1 MDLLVEKWEVIAA
14 QPGVNIIRIHA
25 QENEKDM
32 VEAFYSYLLGVD
44 TENHDIPIIFE
55 SIYHDDLQYTHAL
68 LDELKE
74 MIDLWN
80 NASKDEL
87 TIETKNID
95 WTPDYDIKHNG
106 NPAYLFTENLNRLA
120 LHLELRKNIF
130 LVAVLK
136 VSFVQPTQFCRW
148 LEFALKAGMNEKFK
162 ILVDD
167 SVSNPCYH
175 QLAAK
180 YAGYIVTLEPKL
192 DMDKAMQQV
201 AAMGNPNDPAVQ
213 YRQVFLQ
220 MMLAIEK
227 RSECESVRH
236 GKTCIDIAQQNL
248 SKNKY
253 WIGQII
259 AVYAALA
266 NDQVGYRNFKKAIT
280 YASQAVEV
288 AEQSKELITDEFIH
302 RKFIAQAV
310 MMRGSLYS
318 ADKHWAKGIED
329 FNCAIDHYLYTN
341 DVILA
346 MEATR
351 MVGYCNIKY
360 GNKDAAC
367 KALAEALE
375 VAKQIPPHTIKYTT
389 LPGVLELL
397 LQFNNQKY
405 ISQQDVEGVAASI
418 YGNDWMKE
426 IMNWKNP
433 HYEQVTDPI
442 KVMNS

>member
-1 MDLLVEKWEVIAA
+1 
-14 QPGVNIIRIHA
+14 
-25 QENEKDM
+25 
-32 VEAFYSYLLGVD
+32 
-44 TENHDIPIIFE
+44 
-55 SIYHDDLQYTHAL
+55 
-68 LDELKE
+68 
-74 MIDLWN
+74 
-80 NASKDEL
+80 
-87 TIETKNID
+87 
-95 WTPDYDIKHNG
+95 
-106 NPAYLFTENLNRLA
+106 
-120 LHLELRKNIF
+120 
-130 LVAVLK
+130 
-136 VSFVQPTQFCRW
+136 
-148 LEFALKAGMNEKFK
+148 
-162 ILVDD
+162 
-167 SVSNPCYH
+167 
-175 QLAAK
+175 
-180 YAGYIVTLEPKL
+180 
-192 DMDKAMQQV
+192 MDKAMQQV

-213 YRQVFLQ
+213 YRQAFLK

-227 RSECESVRH
+227 RSESESVRH
-236 GKTCIDIAQQNL
+236 GKTCIDIAQENVP
-248 SKNKY
+248 KNKY

-288 AEQSKELITDEFIH
+288 AGQSKELITDEFIH

-318 ADKHWAKGIED
+318 ADKDWTKAIED
-329 FNCAIDHYLYTN
+329 FSCAIDHYLYTN

-375 VAKQIPPHTIKYTT
+375 VAKQIPAHTIKYTT